1 MRTAKFLVPAALAVL
16 AGPVAAGPIAAGAVA
31 AGPVAAGPTAVQAGA
46 ATVPAAVVAPA
57 PKPPVITENFNP
69 PFACNQKSNLGVQG
83 CAERQVDSGDTR
95 INAEVKLLFRV
106 LYDNASRRALV
117 TAEYAWLAY
126 RGADCTSQSDEYEG
140 GSQQPIA
147 YLQCLAVDDRSRSAD
162 LKGFYE
168 ALTAGRHNVAAF
180 P

>member
-16 AGPVAAGPIAAGAVA
+16 AGPVAAGPVA
-31 AGPVAAGPTAVQAGA
+31 AGPIAAGPIA
-46 ATVPAAVVAPA
+46 AAVVAPA

-126 RGADCTSQSDEYEG
+126 RGADCTSQSTHRLPAVPG
-140 GSQQPIA
+140 GGRPVPQRRPERLLRGPDRRPPQ
-147 YLQCLAVDDRSRSAD
+147 RSRLPLNRS
-162 LKGFYE
+162 
-168 ALTAGRHNVAAF
+168 GRRQ
-180 P
+180 